1 MAQVGSG
8 PPEPREALGMII
20 VLSMAAALW
29 GIGWAMDAPRSARFA
44 MVALLMIAV
53 IAMHIV
59 LPDGHPL
66 RENTGR
72 EPALW
77 IFIIVAGLV
86 VWGYS
91 YVLSQVRAKASG
103 APSFHYEAPEGG
115 GPFTDTEL
123 SRYARHIVLREIG
136 GAGQKALKDA
146 SVLVIGA
153 GGLGA
158 PALQYL
164 AAAGVGT
171 IGVIDDDEVDNSN
184 LQRQVI
190 HTDSRIGMAKVHSAA
205 EAMQGLNPFITV
217 KPYSRRLDAQIA
229 AELVAEYDL
238 VLDGSDNFDTRY
250 LVNDVCAKAGVP
262 LIAAALTQWEGQISL
277 YDPKAG
283 TPCYQCVFPERPDP
297 VLVPSCAE
305 GGVLGPLPGVLGAMM
320 AVEAVKAIC
329 GAGEGLRGRMLIY
342 DALYAETRT
351 ISMKPR
357 TDCPV
362 CAPTA

>member
-1 MAQVGSG
+1 
-8 PPEPREALGMII
+8 MII
-20 VLSMAAALW
+20 VLSMAAVLW
-29 GIGWAMDAPRSARFA
+29 GIGWGMGAPRSVRFT

-53 IAMHIV
+53 IALHII

-77 IFIIVAGLV
+77 IFIIVAGLL

-91 YVLSQVRAKASG
+91 YLLSRVRARASG
-103 APSFHYEAPEGG
+103 APSFDYEPPADA
-115 GPFTDTEL
+115 GPFTDSEL
-123 SRYARHIVLREIG
+123 DRYARHIVLREIG

-146 SVLVIGA
+146 RVLVVGA

-171 IGVIDDDEVDNSN
+171 IGVIDNDTVANSN

-190 HTDSRIGMAKVHSAA
+190 HTDARIGMSKALSAA
-205 EAMQGLNPFITV
+205 QAMSALNPFVTI
-217 KPYSRRLDAQIA
+217 KPYSRRLDAEIA
-229 AELVAEYDL
+229 AELVNDYDL
-238 VLDGSDNFDTRY
+238 VLDGTDNFDTRY
-250 LVNDVCAKAGVP
+250 LVNEVCAKAGVP
-262 LIAAALTQWEGQISL
+262 LISAALTQWEGQISV
-277 YDPKAG
+277 YDPKNG
-283 TPCYQCVFPERPDP
+283 TPCYRCIFPTAPDP
-297 VLVPSCAE
+297 SLVPSCAE
-305 GGVLGPLPGVLGAMM
+305 GGVVGPLPGVLGAMM
-320 AVEAVKAIC
+320 AVEAVKTLTD
-329 GAGEGLRGRMLIY
+329 AGEGLRGRMLIY

-357 TDCPV
+357 ADCPV
-362 CAPTA
+362 CG